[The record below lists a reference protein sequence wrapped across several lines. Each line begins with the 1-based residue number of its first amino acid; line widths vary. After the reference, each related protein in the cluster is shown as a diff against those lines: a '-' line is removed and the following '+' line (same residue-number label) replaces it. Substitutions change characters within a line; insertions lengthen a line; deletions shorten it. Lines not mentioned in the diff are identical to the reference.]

1 MRFLSAG
8 AALLKSRTSRL
19 ALFSVIAIGL
29 PAVGASAAEKGLWER
44 EKLTGDWGGARSAL
58 EDRGVVVTLDYIGET
73 LSILRGGLQRGTA
86 YEGRLD
92 GIVNT
97 DLEKL
102 IGWRGATT
110 HIRAFQ
116 IHKAQ
121 HNAADL
127 VGSIADPSN
136 IDAVSTTRLFT
147 AWYQQEFGKAGSIR
161 IGQLAADDEF
171 LTSTTASGLIN
182 GTFGWAAMVAANLP
196 AGGPAYPLATPGVRL
211 QVNLNESFSLL
222 GAAFSGDPAGK
233 RCFDDNPDANPQIC
247 NKHGTTFSFAGG
259 TFWIG
264 EAQYQ
269 VNQAK
274 DATGLAAAYKIGAW
288 RHTGNRFAD
297 QHFGNDGNGNIVSLA
312 TDPPLPLNHGD
323 NWGIYG
329 VIDQML
335 WRNEGRS
342 VSVFV
347 RAGASPSDRNLVSRY
362 IDGGIGF
369 KGLFASR
376 PDDTLTLGVAHSK
389 ISKDAAALD
398 QDILAL
404 NGPPFP
410 IRSAE
415 TVFEASYIM
424 QLAPWWSLQP
434 DFQYIVKPAGNV
446 PNPNDPPKAVG
457 NAVVV
462 GVRTTINF

>member
-1 MRFLSAG
+1 M
-8 AALLKSRTSRL
+8 
-19 ALFSVIAIGL
+19 IAVGL
-29 PAVGASAAEKGLWER
+29 PAFGAGAAEKGLWER
-44 EKLTGDWGGARSAL
+44 EKLTGDWGGTRSAL

-73 LSILRGGLQRGTA
+73 LSILRGGLARGTS

-102 IGWRGATT
+102 IGWRGAST

-116 IHKAQ
+116 IHKGQ
-121 HNAADL
+121 YNSADL

-171 LTSTTASGLIN
+171 LVSTTAGGLIN
-182 GTFGWAAMVAANLP
+182 GTFGWAAMVATNLP
-196 AGGPAYPLATPGVRL
+196 SGGPAYPLATPGVRL

-233 RCFDDNPDANPQIC
+233 RCYDDNPDANPQIC
-247 NKHGTTFSFAGG
+247 NKHGTTFSFSGG

-269 VNQAK
+269 VNQGK

-297 QHFGNDGNGNIVSLA
+297 QHFGDDGNGNIVSLA
-312 TDPPLPLNHGD
+312 TDPPLPFNHSD

-335 WRNEGRS
+335 WRSEGRS

-369 KGLFASR
+369 KGLLASR

-434 DFQYIVKPAGNV
+434 DFQYIVKPGGNV
-446 PNPNDPPKAVG
+446 PHPDNGTKTVG
-457 NAVVV
+457 NAAVV
-462 GVRTTINF
+462 GVRSTINF

>member
-1 MRFLSAG
+1 M
-8 AALLKSRTSRL
+8 
-19 ALFSVIAIGL
+19 IAVGL
-29 PAVGASAAEKGLWER
+29 PAFGAGAAEKGLWER
-44 EKLTGDWGGARSAL
+44 EKLTGDWGGTRSAL

-73 LSILRGGLQRGTA
+73 LSILRGGLARGTS

-102 IGWRGATT
+102 IGWRGAST

-116 IHKAQ
+116 IHKAR

-171 LTSTTASGLIN
+171 LVSTTAGGLIN
-182 GTFGWAAMVAANLP
+182 GTFGWAAMVATNLP
-196 AGGPAYPLATPGVRL
+196 SGGPAYPLATPGVRL

-233 RCFDDNPDANPQIC
+233 RCYDDNPDANPQIC
-247 NKHGTTFSFAGG
+247 NKHGTTFSFSGG

-269 VNQAK
+269 VNQGK

-297 QHFGNDGNGNIVSLA
+297 QHFGDDGNGNIVSLA
-312 TDPPLPLNHGD
+312 TDPPLPFNHSD

-335 WRNEGRS
+335 WRSEGRS

-369 KGLFASR
+369 KGLLASR

-434 DFQYIVKPAGNV
+434 DFQYIVKPGGNV
-446 PNPNDPPKAVG
+446 PHPDNGTKTVG

-462 GVRTTINF
+462 GVRSTINF

>member
-1 MRFLSAG
+1 M
-8 AALLKSRTSRL
+8 
-19 ALFSVIAIGL
+19 IAVGL
-29 PAVGASAAEKGLWER
+29 PAFGAGAAEKGLWER
-44 EKLTGDWGGARSAL
+44 EKLTGDWGGTRSAL

-73 LSILRGGLQRGTA
+73 LSILRGGLARGTS

-102 IGWRGATT
+102 IGWRDAST

-116 IHKAQ
+116 IHKGQ
-121 HNAADL
+121 YNSADL
-127 VGSIADPSN
+127 VGSIADSSN
-136 IDAVSTTRLFT
+136 INAVSTTRLFT

-171 LTSTTASGLIN
+171 LVSTTAGGLIN
-182 GTFGWAAMVAANLP
+182 GTFGWAAMVATNLP
-196 AGGPAYPLATPGVRL
+196 SGGPAYPLATPGVRL

-247 NKHGTTFSFAGG
+247 NKHGTTFSFSGG

-269 VNQAK
+269 VNQGK

-297 QHFGNDGNGNIVSLA
+297 QHFGDDGNGNIVSLA
-312 TDPPLPLNHGD
+312 TDPPLPFNHSD

-335 WRNEGRS
+335 WRSEGRS

-369 KGLFASR
+369 KGLLASR

-434 DFQYIVKPAGNV
+434 DFQYIVKPGGNV
-446 PNPNDPPKAVG
+446 PHPDNGTKTVG
-457 NAVVV
+457 NAAVV
-462 GVRTTINF
+462 GVRSTINF

>member
-1 MRFLSAG
+1 M
-8 AALLKSRTSRL
+8 LKSRTNWL
-19 ALFSVIAIGL
+19 ALLSVIAVGL
-29 PAVGASAAEKGLWER
+29 PAFGAGAAEKGLWER
-44 EKLTGDWGGARSAL
+44 EKLTGDWGGTRSAL

-73 LSILRGGLQRGTA
+73 LSILRGGLARGTS

-102 IGWRGATT
+102 IGWRGAST

-116 IHKAQ
+116 IHKGQ
-121 HNAADL
+121 YNSADL

-171 LTSTTASGLIN
+171 LVSTTAGGLIN
-182 GTFGWAAMVAANLP
+182 GTFGWAAMVATNLP
-196 AGGPAYPLATPGVRL
+196 SGGPAYPLATPGVRL

-233 RCFDDNPDANPQIC
+233 RCYDDNPDANPQIC
-247 NKHGTTFSFAGG
+247 NKHGTTFSFSGG

-269 VNQAK
+269 VNQGK

-297 QHFGNDGNGNIVSLA
+297 QHFGDDGNGNIVSLA
-312 TDPPLPLNHGD
+312 TDPPLPFNHSD

-335 WRNEGRS
+335 WRSEGRS

-369 KGLFASR
+369 KGLLASR

-434 DFQYIVKPAGNV
+434 DFQYIVKPGGNV
-446 PNPNDPPKAVG
+446 PHPDNGTKTVG
-457 NAVVV
+457 NAAVV
-462 GVRTTINF
+462 GVRSTINF